1 MRKRGLT
8 GSFWPDRRQEAL
20 LRLALAPGADVEKSW
35 LDLQPLEIEMLE
47 PGTFALLPLVYRRL
61 EEAGVRDPRLP
72 RLAGIY
78 RSNWVKNQLHIERL
92 PSLLEP
98 LTAAGIESLVVGGA
112 AVATRYYT
120 QLGLRPILQLELV
133 VSPEHG
139 TRAGSVLSS
148 SGWRLV
154 SRTPGRTSRLLDGSS
169 RVAAVLYE
177 GLPAYFRGPVDPA
190 TAVATM
196 REAAGESTI
205 GGVAAETLA
214 PADELLLACG
224 LWARRTIAPGIQWLL
239 DVHHILADGGVDDV
253 RLRSRARAHRLVR
266 PLAETLTYLAATTGG
281 EEASRING
289 ALEAEPA
296 TRREG
301 LTYRLA
307 ANGLRPLGSP
317 PEALLEH
324 ARLTLDEPL
333 STALRR
339 LPGSVRDSWGLDGVE
354 QVPLAAARKML
365 ERMRR
370 AGGSASR
377 GEPTT
382 PVQGVAADRSRSASS

>member
-1 MRKRGLT
+1 
-8 GSFWPDRRQEAL
+8 

-35 LDLQPLEIEMLE
+35 LDLQPLEIETLE

-61 EEAGVRDPRLP
+61 DEAGVRDTRLP

-78 RSNWVKNQLHIERL
+78 RSNWVKNQLQLERL

-98 LTAAGIESLVVGGA
+98 LAAAGIESLVVGGP

-120 QLGLRPILQLELV
+120 QLGLRPILQLEIV
-133 VSPEHG
+133 VSPEDS

-154 SRTPGRTSRLLDGSS
+154 SRTPGRTSRLVEGTS
-169 RVAAVLYE
+169 RVGAVLYE

-190 TAVATM
+190 TAVAAM
-196 REAAGESTI
+196 REAAGRSTI
-205 GGVAAETLA
+205 GGVPAETLA

-224 LWARRTIAPGIQWLL
+224 LWARRTLAPGVQWLL
-239 DVHHILADGGVDDV
+239 DVHHILVGGGVDDV

-266 PLAETLTYLAATTGG
+266 PLAETLTYLADTTRG
-281 EEASRING
+281 EEASRILWT
-289 ALEAEPA
+289 LEAERP
-296 TRREG
+296 TPRES

-333 STALRR
+333 LTALRR
-339 LPGSVRDSWGLDGVE
+339 LPSSMRDSWGLDGVG
-354 QVPLAAARKML
+354 QVPLVAARKML
-365 ERMRR
+365 ERTRR
-370 AGGSASR
+370 AVMPSASASPE
-377 GEPTT
+377 EPHT
-382 PVQGVAADRSRSASS
+382 PVQGVVADRSRSASS